1 MKKVL
6 AVILAAALLLCA
18 FPASAFAVTAD
29 VPEGALQYKIRIT
42 DNFGWGK
49 AYVFAWD
56 DDGNELFE
64 SWPGKE
70 LEVKGMNEYGENYF
84 EFTLPYNA
92 VAFIVNDG
100 NDNRTVEV
108 SDYKDFDGY
117 WMDGTKDDS
126 GNYYVTGYTDNPV
139 DNTAPEWKEDVY
151 SFYNSLG
158 FEDVYMY
165 AYDNSGAPLM
175 GEWPGIA
182 LTCDSVADG
191 YERYVLNI
199 PDGAKG
205 YVIHDNK
212 GNQTEDIEDFT
223 LYRFWLDGTKDEKG
237 HFVVSPYY
245 PQPSEPTAPSTQ
257 PETTEQDY
265 TYRIDFLNSLD
276 WENFY
281 VYAWNENGDAVL
293 GDWPGTKLPKENYLS
308 DYGHKGYIFY
318 LPKGTNGFIVNN
330 GKGEQS
336 EDINDLN
343 PEFFYYLTDEKNDL
357 GHYLV
362 DSAHG
367 VIATDEP
374 ATGNNEDGTHH
385 VYLTNAQ
392 KWDKVY
398 LYSWDKDGCALGNIW
413 PGDEPVNKTTNGFGE
428 EVYIFEVSDKAEG
441 MVFNNG
447 KGVQSEDVHDTWKI
461 GYWITD
467 ETDEK
472 GYYIVGT
479 FYDDDT
485 DPTSGTVP
493 GPGEMRKKGDI
504 NGDGIVSVADATLV
518 QQHAAEMI
526 TLEGEALSAA
536 DTNGDGIVSVADATL
551 IQQFAAEIID
561 KL

>member
-1 MKKVL
+1 M
-6 AVILAAALLLCA
+6 AW
-18 FPASAFAVTAD
+18 
-29 VPEGALQYKIRIT
+29 YK
-42 DNFGWGK
+42 
-49 AYVFAWD
+49 
-56 DDGNELFE
+56 
-64 SWPGKE
+64 
-70 LEVKGMNEYGENYF
+70 
-84 EFTLPYNA
+84 
-92 VAFIVNDG
+92 
-100 NDNRTVEV
+100 
-108 SDYKDFDGY
+108 
-117 WMDGTKDDS
+117 
-126 GNYYVTGYTDNPV
+126 
-139 DNTAPEWKEDVY
+139 AP
-151 SFYNSLG
+151 
-158 FEDVYMY
+158 
-165 AYDNSGAPLM
+165 
-175 GEWPGIA
+175 
-182 LTCDSVADG
+182 
-191 YERYVLNI
+191 
-199 PDGAKG
+199 
-205 YVIHDNK
+205 
-212 GNQTEDIEDFT
+212 Q
-223 LYRFWLDGTKDEKG
+223 
-237 HFVVSPYY
+237 
-245 PQPSEPTAPSTQ
+245 
-257 PETTEQDY
+257 
-265 TYRIDFLNSLD
+265 
-276 WENFY
+276 
-281 VYAWNENGDAVL
+281 
-293 GDWPGTKLPKENYLS
+293 ENYLS

-318 LPKGTNGFIVNN
+318 LPKGIGGFIVNN

-357 GHYLV
+357 GHYLA
-362 DSAHG
+362 DTAHG

-374 ATGNNEDGTHH
+374 TTGHNEDGTHY
-385 VYLTNAQ
+385 VSLTNSQ

-398 LYSWDKDGCALGNIW
+398 LYSWDKDGYALGNIW

-428 EVYIFEVSDKAEG
+428 EVYIFEVSDKAAG

-447 KGVQSEDVHDTWKI
+447 KGVQSEDVHDTWKT

-493 GPGEMRKKGDI
+493 SPGEMRKKGDI